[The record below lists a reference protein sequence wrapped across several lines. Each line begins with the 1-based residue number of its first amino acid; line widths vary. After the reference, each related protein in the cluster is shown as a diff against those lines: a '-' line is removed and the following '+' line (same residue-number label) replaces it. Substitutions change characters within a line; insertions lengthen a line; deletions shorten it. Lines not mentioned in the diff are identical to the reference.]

1 MLIERKLRLQPGSSR
16 LECYPQ
22 HTKKMHIKSPQS
34 HTKELKKNLNGEKM
48 IKKGIHYHRPWFR
61 SDLGRIWRWGRQ
73 RE

>member
-34 HTKELKKNLNGEKM
+34 HTKELKKKFKWRKND
-48 IKKGIHYHRPWFR
+48 KKGIHYHRP
-61 SDLGRIWRWGRQ
+61 
-73 RE
+73 